1 MVGDVVGTA
10 WIWDGAVRAYGIAGI
25 DGIDGAGIEYIFA
38 SKADEIQYP
47 ENQRPLASF
56 PYDQPGNVAGVQYYD
71 GYPLTL
77 SVDEPFLHRYSRQ
90 VPGQP
95 MVGDIIGTDWIWD
108 GGVRFL
114 GVAVLSDQQV
124 ARLRGDFFMAIAGS
138 AWSTAEADAATPGD
152 NVISDTVTLYQAGG
166 AYIETRAW
174 NGVAWIAITQRI
186 NGNILFPGSVTVNAL
201 AANSVDL
208 GSATVFGTLTAA
220 HIDSDVR
227 NVKVL
232 YSNTSG
238 LSMTTTGVFP
248 LNLGTALSA
257 FDSLFFVG
265 REASVTRRFD
275 QGWPWPLF
283 LLCRSRPVREQEI
296 VLSRC
301 RLSKTVSSTSM
312 CRSLALRSI

>member
-1 MVGDVVGTA
+1 MVGDVVGTP
-10 WIWDGAVRAYGIAGI
+10 WRWDGSVRAFGIAGI
-25 DGIDGAGIEYIFA
+25 DGSDGAGIEYIFA

-77 SVDEPFLHRYSRQ
+77 SMDEPFLHRYSRQ
-90 VPGQP
+90 VPGLP
-95 MVGDIIGTDWIWD
+95 MVGDVIGTDWIWD

-174 NGVAWIAITQRI
+174 NGDAWI
-186 NGNILFPGSVTVNAL
+186 
-201 AANSVDL
+201 NS
-208 GSATVFGTLTAA
+208 
-220 HIDSDVR
+220 
-227 NVKVL
+227 
-232 YSNTSG
+232 
-238 LSMTTTGVFP
+238 
-248 LNLGTALSA
+248 
-257 FDSLFFVG
+257 
-265 REASVTRRFD
+265 
-275 QGWPWPLF
+275 
-283 LLCRSRPVREQEI
+283 
-296 VLSRC
+296 
-301 RLSKTVSSTSM
+301 
-312 CRSLALRSI
+312 